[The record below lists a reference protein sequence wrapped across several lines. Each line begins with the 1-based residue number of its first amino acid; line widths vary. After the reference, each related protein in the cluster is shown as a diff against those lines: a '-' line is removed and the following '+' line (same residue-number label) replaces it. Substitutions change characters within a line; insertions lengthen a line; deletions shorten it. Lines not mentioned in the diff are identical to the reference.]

1 MKDHIPLVIGRQ
13 SSGEDHI
20 VNLADLP
27 HLFIS
32 YSQDVQLPDIFS
44 SFITTILQA
53 NQPVQFSLSLSS
65 RLATQVEP
73 LVPQENLLIKF
84 THKDFE
90 AGKINT
96 IDEYIKV
103 LMLELKTRK
112 LLSNKLTASSARHLP
127 LLVFIDDIFEIIMSS
142 QKKTSLSF
150 IEMLITGA
158 QQHIYFI
165 MGSSGIYRNLL
176 NQIIIVNPSLQKKLT
191 KNIQPYS
198 VNQPLGAELVMNP
211 DGLLFF
217 REREEK
223 IHTRLYPIESN
234 FTTP

>member
-20 VNLADLP
+20 VNLAALP

-32 YSQDVQLPDIFS
+32 YSHDVQLPDIFS
-44 SFITTILQA
+44 SFIKSVLQDKK
-53 NQPVQFSLSLSS
+53 PVQFSLSLSS
-65 RLATQVEP
+65 RLAIQVEP
-73 LVPQENLLIKF
+73 LVPEDDLLIKF
-84 THKDFE
+84 THKDYE

-112 LLSNKLTASSARHLP
+112 LLSNKFTASAGSHLP
-127 LLVFIDDIFEIIMSS
+127 LLVFIDDIFEIIMS

-158 QQHIYFI
+158 QQQIYFI

-176 NQIIIVNPSLQKKLT
+176 NQIIIVNPSLQKKLI
-191 KNIQPYS
+191 KNIKPYS

-223 IHTRLYPIESN
+223 IHMRLYPINSN
-234 FTTP
+234 IKAP

>member
-1 MKDHIPLVIGRQ
+1 MIYHIPLVIGRQ

-20 VNLADLP
+20 INLAELP

-44 SFITTILQA
+44 SFITSILQGK
-53 NQPVQFSLSLSS
+53 NPVQFSLSLSS
-65 RLATQVEP
+65 RLATHVEP
-73 LVPQENLLIKF
+73 LVPAENLLIKF
-84 THKDFE
+84 THKAYE
-90 AGKINT
+90 AGEINT

-103 LMLELKTRK
+103 LMLEMKTRK
-112 LLSNKLTASSARHLP
+112 LLSNKLAASAGRHLP

-142 QKKTSLSF
+142 QKKTTLSF

-158 QQHIYFI
+158 QQHLYFI

-176 NQIIIVNPSLQKKLT
+176 NQIIIVNPSLQEKLK

-223 IHTRLYPIESN
+223 VHMRLYPIHSN
-234 FTTP
+234 FKMQ

>member
-20 VNLADLP
+20 VNLAELP

-32 YSQDVQLPDIFS
+32 YSLDVQLPDIFS
-44 SFITTILQA
+44 SFITYILQDKK
-53 NQPVQFSLSLSS
+53 PVQFSVSLSS
-65 RLATQVEP
+65 RMATLVEP
-73 LVPQENLLIKF
+73 LVPEDDLLIKF
-84 THKDFE
+84 THKDYE

-103 LMLELKTRK
+103 LMLEMKTRK
-112 LLSNKLTASSARHLP
+112 QLSGKIASVAGRHLP
-127 LLVFIDDIFEIIMSS
+127 LLVFMDDIFEVIMSS
-142 QKKTSLSF
+142 QKKTILSF

-158 QQHIYFI
+158 QQQIYFI

-223 IHTRLYPIESN
+223 IHTRLYPIKSN
-234 FTTP
+234 FRMP